1 MRGAEELGHN
11 YITVNGSGGG
21 GGGGGGGV
29 LVVVVMKEFMACAA
43 VYILWRGKG
52 VLDNTLREC
61 VVRG

>member
-11 YITVNGSGGG
+11 YITVNGS
-21 GGGGGGGV
+21 GGGGGV